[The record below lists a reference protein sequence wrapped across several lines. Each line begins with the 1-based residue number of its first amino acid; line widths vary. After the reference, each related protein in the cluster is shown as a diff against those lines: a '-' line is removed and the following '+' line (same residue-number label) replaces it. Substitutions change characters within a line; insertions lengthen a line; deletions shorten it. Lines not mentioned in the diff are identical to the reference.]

1 MDVQVTTRRTK
12 ADIIE
17 WLRDY
22 PDNAEIHITDERG
35 DEVPIQA
42 LAHNPLTPRLV
53 VDGTVATDLE
63 MEWLLNRAA
72 GE

>member
-1 MDVQVTTRRTK
+1 MDVQMTTK
-12 ADIIE
+12 ADIMK
-17 WLRDY
+17 WLEGY
-22 PDNAEIHITDERG
+22 PADTVIYVTDERG
-35 DEVPIQA
+35 TEVPIQT
-42 LAHNPLTPRLV
+42 LSHNPMTPRLV

>member
-1 MDVQVTTRRTK
+1 MTRRTK
-12 ADIIE
+12 ADIVE

-22 PDNAEIHITDERG
+22 PDHAEIYVTDERG
-35 DEVPIQA
+35 TEVPVHA
-42 LAHNPLTPRLV
+42 LAHSPLTPRIV

>member
-1 MDVQVTTRRTK
+1 MTRRTK
-12 ADIIE
+12 HDIIE

-22 PDNAEIHITDERG
+22 PDNTEIWVTDERG
-35 DEVPIQA
+35 TEVPIHA
-42 LAHNPLTPRLV
+42 LAHSPLTPRIV

-72 GE
+72 SE

>member
-1 MDVQVTTRRTK
+1 MARTTKKELT
-12 ADIIE
+12 A
-17 WLRDY
+17 WLEGY
-22 PDNAEIHITDERG
+22 PPETEIYVTDERG
-35 DEVPIQA
+35 TEVPIQT
-42 LAHNPLTPRLV
+42 LSHNPMSLRLV